1 MSVSKNLLRRTVIP
15 LIALCI
21 ITSLLISCKAH
32 INLPGDSSNSVND
45 PASESVKISDEPSD
59 IPSAE
64 SEPGQKT
71 DTVKDTETAGNNKST
86 QSEQTQNTEVKEPKE
101 DKAVLPEEKTGYKAQ
116 NPNTLKAMWLSQ
128 FDLSGIYCNGK
139 AERSEESFRKLIKK
153 IIDNIKD
160 YGFNT
165 IIVQARPNADSMYP
179 SEIYPQS
186 KYINGSY
193 GKYSSYDKFAIIVEE
208 AHAAGL
214 AVHGWINPMR
224 AMSATEIISVGKEY
238 RIKQIYSDSTKNGKY
253 IVNING
259 QLYLNPAYEEI
270 RDMIINGA
278 KELLLHYELDGLHM
292 DDYFY
297 PTTADSFDSAARN
310 EFASA
315 SQSKES
321 FRRDCLNKL
330 VSGLY
335 KMVHETRE
343 GALFGISPSG
353 VINKVY
359 NEHCADIYEWGSKS
373 GYVDYICP
381 QLYFGFEHATCA
393 FDRLFEQWSTIVKNP
408 DVDLYVGIS
417 LGKAK
422 AKVDNYAGSG
432 KYEWAEHTDIT
443 YRQLEYLVRSG
454 KCDSIAYFCY
464 QYFFNPLTSKKT
476 PETLD
481 EVNNLI
487 PYLKTVFND

>member
-1 MSVSKNLLRRTVIP
+1 MSAPRNLLRRAVIL

-21 ITSLLISCKAH
+21 VTAPLTSCKAN
-32 INLPGDSSNSVND
+32 IDFPEDTLSPITD
-45 PASESVKISDEPSD
+45 PASETVKISNQPSD
-59 IPSAE
+59 IPSPE

-71 DTVKDTETAGNNKST
+71 DTVTGTETLESIESR
-86 QSEQTQNTEVKEPKE
+86 QSEQTQKTEEKEPKE

-128 FDLSGIYCNGK
+128 FDLSDIYCNGK
-139 AERSEESFRKLIKK
+139 AERNVESFRKLIKG
-153 IIDNIKD
+153 IINNIKD

-224 AMSATEIISVGKEY
+224 AMSATEIRSVGKEY
-238 RIKQIYSDSTKNGKY
+238 KIKQIYSDSTKNGKY

-270 RDMIINGA
+270 RNMIIDGA

-297 PTTADSFDSAARN
+297 PTTADSFDSAARK

-343 GALFGISPSG
+343 SALFGISPSG

-393 FDRLFEQWSTIVKNP
+393 FDKLFEQWNTIVKNP

-432 KYEWAEHTDIT
+432 KHEWAEHTDIT
-443 YRQLEYLVRSG
+443 YRQLEYLVGSG
-454 KCDSIAYFCY
+454 KCDGIAYFCY
-464 QYFFNPLTSKKT
+464 QYFFNPLTGKKT
-476 PETLD
+476 AETLD
-481 EVNNLI
+481 EVNKLI